1 MALDALG
8 SLGLWGYKAL
18 PLIGIGIG
26 NCHTMCRNVL
36 VGLVET
42 ASRDVQPNPVMS

>member
-18 PLIGIGIG
+18 PRIGIG